1 MSILTRSNSGND
13 YFVQVN
19 QFQQLWDMGSAADNY
34 DLPLLTKFR
43 ASRFNQSINNNPY
56 FFNGAFSGVIVQPAA
71 YTFIYRFMANKSA
84 EYPEGQLNGDVLKSF
99 FSITGE
105 AGNFVYTPGHER
117 IPDNWYTRNL
127 LDPYTI
133 PFFNIDQLEAALEY
147 PQFLD
152 VGGNTGTVNSFTGVD
167 ITNLTG
173 GVYNLETLTEGNN
186 LLCFGMQAG
195 VQMLPDLV
203 SGLLTDVS
211 ATDLLGSALN
221 NATNGLGC
229 PTLNNIDKDQFSAYP
244 GYTDLDTSTG
254 TY

>member
-1 MSILTRSNSGND
+1 MCLTRSNSGND
-13 YFVQVN
+13 YLVQVN
-19 QFQQLWDMGSAADNY
+19 QFQQLWDLGSADDNY
-34 DLPLLTKFR
+34 DLPLLTTFR

-56 FFNGAFSGVIVQPAA
+56 FFNGPFSGVIVQPAA

-105 AGNFVYTPGHER
+105 SGNFVYNPGYER

-133 PFFNIDQLEAALEY
+133 PFFVSDQLEAALEY

-152 VGGNTGTVNSFTGVD
+152 IGGNTGTVNSFAGVD

-173 GVYNLETLTEGNN
+173 GIYNLDTLTEGNN
-186 LLCFGMQAG
+186 LFCFGMQAG
-195 VQMLPDLV
+195 VQFLPDLV
-203 SGLLTDVS
+203 SGLLTDTS

-221 NATNGLGC
+221 NATDSLGC

-244 GYTDLDTSTG
+244 GYTDLDTATG